1 MLPGATDS
9 ATNEKKMRTSIVS
22 LVLGVVLA
30 CPVAAYASETR
41 LGTDPQ
47 ASNDPSCH
55 ARPVQAQITNG
66 LSGNRDACASY
77 GCVGAGGGG
86 D

>member
-22 LVLGVVLA
+22 LVLGFVLA

-47 ASNDPSCH
+47 ASTTHLAMRDPFKP
-55 ARPVQAQITNG
+55 R
-66 LSGNRDACASY
+66 
-77 GCVGAGGGG
+77 
-86 D
+86 